1 MLTERTFEEMT
12 FGENFNQGYLL
23 RKSFMGNFVKSMVME
38 ATVMLKFEKV
48 KKKIA
53 LFRYFF
59 KMNLKKFKLNFYI
72 CFALFI

>member
-48 KKKIA
+48 KKK
-53 LFRYFF
+53 
-59 KMNLKKFKLNFYI
+59 KKKNVFVIFLR
-72 CFALFI
+72 